1 MRTTRV
7 ATAGDL
13 EALVALTRAGR
24 QRLASWAPVYWR
36 PAAGADELHR
46 AWLAHLIGPDDA
58 VVRVATDH
66 GQVVGCAVSV
76 RQPRQWFVDDVA
88 LVSDDRWAD
97 DGIDL
102 LEAVAERPALTC
114 VPTHHLARRAAS
126 EGASLHHVSSY
137 WIREIGRAH
146 VCTPVTNAPLICR
159 LLL

>member
-24 QRLASWAPVYWR
+24 QRLASWSPVYWR

-46 AWLAHLIGPDDA
+46 AWLAHLIGSDDA

-76 RQPRQWFVDDVA
+76 RPPRPWFVDDAA
-88 LVSDDRWAD
+88 LVSHARSAD
-97 DGIDL
+97 DVL
-102 LEAVAERPALTC
+102 HMLAAVA
-114 VPTHHLARRAAS
+114 
-126 EGASLHHVSSY
+126 
-137 WIREIGRAH
+137 
-146 VCTPVTNAPLICR
+146 
-159 LLL
+159 

>member
-24 QRLASWAPVYWR
+24 QRLASWSPVYWR

-46 AWLAHLIGPDDA
+46 AWLAHLIGSDDA

-76 RQPRQWFVDDVA
+76 RPPHQWFVDDVA
-88 LVSDDRWAD
+88 LVYDARWAE

-102 LEAVAERPALTC
+102 LAAVAERPALTC
-114 VPTHHLARRAAS
+114 MPTPPRSAHPTS
-126 EGASLHHVSSY
+126 ELQSLL
-137 WIREIGRAH
+137 R
-146 VCTPVTNAPLICR
+146 
-159 LLL
+159 